1 MAYSLG
7 GYCWVDMSKSMQTS
21 DLTPVTT
28 AIYYRSKNMD
38 TELRE
43 DIINSF
49 KLIKKVVLE
58 NLDNEDNAKEGLST
72 YMALNIID
80 MVVTNH
86 IQLLELSAERRNDS
100 RM

>member
-1 MAYSLG
+1 
-7 GYCWVDMSKSMQTS
+7 
-21 DLTPVTT
+21 
-28 AIYYRSKNMD
+28 MD

-49 KLIKKVVLE
+49 NLIKKVVNK

-80 MVVTNH
+80 MVVNNH
-86 IQLLELSAERRNDS
+86 IQLMELSAERRNDS

>member
-1 MAYSLG
+1 
-7 GYCWVDMSKSMQTS
+7 
-21 DLTPVTT
+21 
-28 AIYYRSKNMD
+28 MD

-49 KLIKKVVLE
+49 NLIKKVVNK
-58 NLDNEDNAKEGLST
+58 NLDNEDNAKEGLSA

-80 MVVTNH
+80 MVVNNH
-86 IQLLELSAERRNDS
+86 IQLMELSAERRNDS

>member
-1 MAYSLG
+1 MVYNLG

-49 KLIKKVVLE
+49 NLIKKVVNR

-80 MVVTNH
+80 MVVNNH
-86 IQLLELSAERRNDS
+86 IQLMELSAERRNDS

>member
-1 MAYSLG
+1 MVYNLG

>member
-49 KLIKKVVLE
+49 KLVKKVVLE

-86 IQLLELSAERRNDS
+86 IQLLEISAERPNDS

>member
-7 GYCWVDMSKSMQTS
+7 CYCWVDMSKSMQTS

-49 KLIKKVVLE
+49 KLVKKVVLE